1 MSVRPTSRNV
11 APAPAQVPIGF
22 KSEFTGSPAA
32 IQANHEEQM
41 GKLLS
46 RLDQLQAKVC
56 SQGDVDAESGGGGR
70 KMAISNNNS
79 SVFKTK
85 PLLGGS
91 SSSSITATSYDHSD
105 LIDRYIIS

>member
-1 MSVRPTSRNV
+1 
-11 APAPAQVPIGF
+11 
-22 KSEFTGSPAA
+22 
-32 IQANHEEQM
+32 M

-91 SSSSITATSYDHSD
+91 SSITATSYDHSD